1 MYKLVF
7 RTHNYINTHSIFNSM
22 RKTYTTHHTCIH
34 RLRSKTATTN
44 EVLIIT
50 SYDYFLQKYDLALL
64 LKNYQEIILIPQS
77 TDDDFLL
84 NHEVSP
90 LLDKFEKIHLV
101 TNPQYDSRYHVIYE
115 LVVRRN
121 KSIRISTVYDFC
133 ETFLKK
139 VYIPDNISETNPN
152 ISSALNFGRRVRY
165 PKKIIDVSISAAL
178 FLFSFPLWIL
188 SYIRIKLESP
198 GPVFYFQKRVG
209 MNNKDFGCIKFRSMS
224 MDAEKD
230 GASFSRKKDSRIF
243 TYGSFMRSSRIDE
256 LPQIINIFRRDISLI
271 GPRPERPVF
280 TETFDETIPYYNIR
294 HNVKPGITGYA
305 QVMYPYGAGVFDA
318 RHKLMYDLYYIK
330 NWSIQL
336 ELKIIL
342 LTIWVIFGRKGL

>member
-1 MYKLVF
+1 
-7 RTHNYINTHSIFNSM
+7 M
-22 RKTYTTHHTCIH
+22 RKTYTTYRTCIH
-34 RLRSKTATTN
+34 RLRSRTATTN

-50 SYDYFLQKYDLALL
+50 CYDYFLQKYDLAFL

-84 NHEVSP
+84 NNEVSP

-133 ETFLKK
+133 EAILKK
-139 VYIPDNISETNPN
+139 VYIPDNIAETNPN
-152 ISSALNFGRRVRY
+152 ISTLLTFGRRVRY
-165 PKKIIDVSISAAL
+165 PKKIIDVSISATL
-178 FLFSFPLWIL
+178 FMLSLPLWIL
-188 SYIRIKLESP
+188 SYFRIKLESP
-198 GPVFYFQKRVG
+198 GPVFYFQQRVG
-209 MNNKDFGCIKFRSMS
+209 MHNRHFGCIKFRSMR
-224 MDAEKD
+224 MDAEVN

-243 TYGSFMRSSRIDE
+243 SYGSFMRSSRIDE

-305 QVMYPYGAGVFDA
+305 QVMYPYGAGVCDA

-330 NWSIQL
+330 HWSIQL
-336 ELKIIL
+336 ELKIIF
-342 LTIWVIFGRKGL
+342 LTIWVILGRKGL